1 MSIPP
6 HPARIEQLTSLR
18 FFAALAVLAS
28 HLWPLAEEPNP
39 LQPLARTLFHE
50 GYAGV
55 SFFFML
61 SGFILSHTYQAK
73 LTSGTI
79 SRGKYLALRVARIA
93 PLHWLCG
100 LPLAIWALATVG
112 TSSLPMSL
120 TNLALLQSW
129 VPQVKWYF
137 SLNEPSW
144 SLSDELFFYTMF
156 AGLAFL
162 PLRRLGAFGALLLL
176 ANLTM
181 VIWLVTHGQGSI
193 THDVPDGESTLTRS
207 HWLTY
212 IAPLPRLLDFVVG
225 MLVYRLPPAGFGGNP
240 LGRRAA
246 SVLEVGAIALLVAA
260 MVAYPLLGLADVWR
274 MQLAYLPVM
283 ALVIWS
289 FGTGGGALSGF
300 LARNATLVLLGD
312 ASFAL
317 YLIHLPIIHAALAL
331 REHYQDSLPLLPLC
345 GVTTLVAIGLSVLVY
360 RAVEVPLLART
371 RRLIGRAFPRG

>member
-1 MSIPP
+1 MPDTISLPL
-6 HPARIEQLTSLR
+6 ARIEQLTSLR

-39 LQPLARTLFHE
+39 LQPIARTLFHE

-73 LTSGTI
+73 LTSGAI
-79 SRGKYLALRVARIA
+79 SRGKYLTLRVARIA

-100 LPLAIWALATVG
+100 VPLAIWALATVG
-112 TSSLPMSL
+112 GPESGLGSLPSSL

-156 AGLAFL
+156 VWLAFL
-162 PLRRLGAFGALLLL
+162 PLRRLGAFAALL
-176 ANLTM
+176 
-181 VIWLVTHGQGSI
+181 
-193 THDVPDGESTLTRS
+193 
-207 HWLTY
+207 
-212 IAPLPRLLDFVVG
+212 
-225 MLVYRLPPAGFGGNP
+225 
-240 LGRRAA
+240 
-246 SVLEVGAIALLVAA
+246 
-260 MVAYPLLGLADVWR
+260 
-274 MQLAYLPVM
+274 
-283 ALVIWS
+283 
-289 FGTGGGALSGF
+289 
-300 LARNATLVLLGD
+300 LLGD

-331 REHYQDSLPLLPLC
+331 RDHYPDSLPLLPLC
-345 GVTTLVAIGLSVLVY
+345 GGTALIAIGLSVVVY
-360 RAVEVPLLART
+360 RKVELPLLARS
-371 RRLIGRAFPRG
+371 RRMIGRAFPRG

>member
-1 MSIPP
+1 M
-6 HPARIEQLTSLR
+6 
-18 FFAALAVLAS
+18 LAS

-39 LQPLARTLFHE
+39 LQPIARTLFHE

-73 LTSGTI
+73 LTQGTI

-93 PLHWLCG
+93 PPHWLCG
-100 LPLAIWALATVG
+100 LPLTIWALVTVG
-112 TSSLPMSL
+112 ASTLPMSL

-129 VPQVKWYF
+129 VPQVTWYF

-144 SLSDELFFYTMF
+144 SLSDELFFYAMF
-156 AGLAFL
+156 VWLAFL
-162 PLRRLGAFGALLLL
+162 PLRKLAGFGSLLLL
-176 ANLTM
+176 GNLAM
-181 VIWLVTHGQGSI
+181 VLWLISHGQGAI
-193 THDVPDGESTLTRS
+193 THDVPEGESTLTRT

-225 MLVYRLPPAGFGGNP
+225 MLVYRLPYHRLTRPGAT
-240 LGRRAA
+240 A
-246 SVLEVGAIALLVAA
+246 LEAGAIALLLGA
-260 MVAYPLLGLADVWR
+260 MVAYPLLMVPDIWR
-274 MQLAYLPVM
+274 MQLAYLPLM

-289 FGTGGGALSGF
+289 FGSGGGRLSDF
-300 LARNATLVLLGD
+300 LARSPTLVLLGD

-331 REHYQDSLPLLPLC
+331 RERYEDSLPLLPLC
-345 GVTTLVAIGLSVLVY
+345 GGTALVAIGLSVVVY
-360 RAVEVPLLART
+360 RKVELPLLARS
-371 RRLIGRAFPRG
+371 RRVIGRAFPSG

>member
-6 HPARIEQLTSLR
+6 PPARIEQLTSLR

-39 LQPLARTLFHE
+39 LQPIARTLFHE

-61 SGFILSHTYQAK
+61 SGFILSHTYGAK
-73 LTSGTI
+73 LTSGSI

-100 LPLAIWALATVG
+100 VPFAMWALATVG
-112 TSSLPMSL
+112 AASLPVS
-120 TNLALLQSW
+120 TVNLALLQSW
-129 VPQVKWYF
+129 VPSEHWYF

-156 AGLAFL
+156 AGLVFL
-162 PLRRLGAFGALLLL
+162 SLRKLAGFGALLVL
-176 ANLTM
+176 ANTAM
-181 VIWLVTHGQGSI
+181 VAWLASHGQGAI
-193 THDVPDGESTLTRS
+193 TQTLPDGSDAMTRA

-212 IAPLPRLLDFVVG
+212 IAPLPRLADFVVG
-225 MLVYRLPPAGFGGNP
+225 MLVYRLPAHR
-240 LGRRAA
+240 LGRTGATA
-246 SVLEVGAIALLVAA
+246 LEAGAIALLLAA
-260 MVAYPLLGLADVWR
+260 MVAYPLLGVPDVWR
-274 MQLAYLPVM
+274 MQLAYLPLM

-289 FGTGGGALSGF
+289 FGTGGGALARF

-317 YLIHLPIIHAALAL
+317 YLVHLPVIHAGLAL
-331 REHYQDSLPLLPLC
+331 RDSLQNGLPLLPLC
-345 GVTTLVAIGLSVLVY
+345 GATALVAIGLSVLVY
-360 RAVEVPLLART
+360 RWVEVPLLARS
-371 RRLIGRAFPRG
+371 RRMIGRAFPHG